1 MSSSNSIRQ
10 ENEKRRID
18 QGDVYWIHA
27 EQSEAGELGFY
38 PHPYVVI
45 QENLFNHSRI
55 HSVVVCALTTNM
67 KQANSPG
74 NVLLEVGEANLA
86 KQSIVVV
93 SKVSAV
99 PKATL
104 GKYIGSLSEQRVQQ
118 ILSGMRLLNSSF
130 FEK

>member
-1 MSSSNSIRQ
+1 
-10 ENEKRRID
+10 
-18 QGDVYWIHA
+18 VV
-27 EQSEAGELGFY
+27 LGFY
-38 PHPYVVI
+38 PHPYIVI

-99 PKATL
+99 PKAAL
-104 GKYIGSLSEQRVQQ
+104 GKYVGSLSEQRVQQ
-118 ILSGMRLLNSSF
+118 ILSGMRLLKSSF